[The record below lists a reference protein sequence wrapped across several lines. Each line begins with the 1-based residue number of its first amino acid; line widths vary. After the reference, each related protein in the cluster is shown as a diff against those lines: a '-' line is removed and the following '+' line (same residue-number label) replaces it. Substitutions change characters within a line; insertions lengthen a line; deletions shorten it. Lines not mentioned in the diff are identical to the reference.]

1 MLRSSFIYAVP
12 IVRHRELHRLVS
24 DVPLPPESILAEVWR
39 KYEAERDVVD
49 SYGISR
55 ALAWLYVN
63 VPDADFRRAIQ
74 MQIDFFS

>member
-1 MLRSSFIYAVP
+1 M
-12 IVRHRELHRLVS
+12 
-24 DVPLPPESILAEVWR
+24 LAEVWR

-49 SYGISR
+49 SYGICR

-74 MQIDFFS
+74 MQIDFFSS